1 MKKTFVYD
9 RILKREYI
17 AQARGKNEKNE
28 QRKDFTF

>member
-17 AQARGKNEKNE
+17 AQARENNEKND
-28 QRKDFTF
+28 QREDFRI